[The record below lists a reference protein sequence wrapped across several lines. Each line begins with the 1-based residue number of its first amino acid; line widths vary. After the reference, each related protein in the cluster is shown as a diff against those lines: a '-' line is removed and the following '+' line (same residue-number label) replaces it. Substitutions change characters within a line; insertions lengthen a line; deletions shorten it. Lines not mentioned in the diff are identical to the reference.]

1 MGSAISLTKKI
12 RNRKCPKNKNMS
24 EKGKKQKQKQH
35 DVRPIFIYSKE

>member
-24 EKGKKQKQKQH
+24 EKGKKQKQH